1 MNSILKL
8 IQNQGKITILDIV
21 YIAIETIIFLI
32 LITFIFKMIQLYFE
46 NITLQQDKAKNQQA
60 IEEKEKQIHVIIK
73 RFIRMAAILFVL
85 LIVFRIVIGILY
97 E

>member
-60 IEEKEKQIHVIIK
+60 IEEKKSK
-73 RFIRMAAILFVL
+73 FM
-85 LIVFRIVIGILY
+85 
-97 E
+97 